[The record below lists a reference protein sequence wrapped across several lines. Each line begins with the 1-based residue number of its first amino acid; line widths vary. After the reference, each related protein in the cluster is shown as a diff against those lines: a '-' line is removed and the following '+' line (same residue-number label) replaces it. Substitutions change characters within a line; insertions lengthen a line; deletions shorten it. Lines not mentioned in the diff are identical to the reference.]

1 MHAECRI
8 AFLIR
13 YTLFSIAMG
22 CSATA
27 FEPIPAY
34 QSLVRFGLSL
44 NPGFQRRAKL
54 YSNVVYPQAGIYNVS
69 MPQEADVGIKGR
81 GGETVEEGS
90 EADVGAGGGG
100 GVRDGG
106 RDFEVGED
114 EDDEEDDDDDGPNDE
129 PARTAQEINHHYHH
143 HHRRRHHQQQGP
155 QEPQE
160 QAAQSP
166 PPSRRVRR
174 GMAGM
179 QGSRGILKHDAG
191 QRYTTIAAHAIS
203 IDEVALH
210 DEKLC
215 GIKVDV
221 EGYEAQALQSAA
233 KLLARKVPV
242 PVLQVHARVE
252 GH

>member
-1 MHAECRI
+1 
-8 AFLIR
+8 
-13 YTLFSIAMG
+13 
-22 CSATA
+22 
-27 FEPIPAY
+27 
-34 QSLVRFGLSL
+34 VRFGLSL

-69 MPQEADVGIKGR
+69 MPQADVGIKGR
-81 GGETVEEGS
+81 GEETVEEGS
-90 EADVGAGGGG
+90 EADVGAGDGG

-114 EDDEEDDDDDGPNDE
+114 EDDDEDYDDDGPNDE

-252 GH
+252 GL

>member
-1 MHAECRI
+1 
-8 AFLIR
+8 
-13 YTLFSIAMG
+13 
-22 CSATA
+22 
-27 FEPIPAY
+27 
-34 QSLVRFGLSL
+34 
-44 NPGFQRRAKL
+44 
-54 YSNVVYPQAGIYNVS
+54 
-69 MPQEADVGIKGR
+69 
-81 GGETVEEGS
+81 
-90 EADVGAGGGG
+90 
-100 GVRDGG
+100 VRDGG

-114 EDDEEDDDDDGPNDE
+114 EDDDEDYDDDGPNDE
-129 PARTAQEINHHYHH
+129 PARTAQEMNHHYHH

-252 GH
+252 GL

>member
-1 MHAECRI
+1 
-8 AFLIR
+8 
-13 YTLFSIAMG
+13 MG

-34 QSLVRFGLSL
+34 QSLMRFGLSL

-69 MPQEADVGIKGR
+69 MPQGADVGIKGR
-81 GGETVEEGS
+81 GEETVEVGS
-90 EADVGAGGGG
+90 EANVGAGGGG
-100 GVRDGG
+100 GVREGG
-106 RDFEVGED
+106 REFEVGED
-114 EDDEEDDDDDGPNDE
+114 EDDDEDDDDDGPNDE
-129 PARTAQEINHHYHH
+129 PARTAQERNHHY
-143 HHRRRHHQQQGP
+143 QQQGQ
-155 QEPQE
+155 QELQE

-166 PPSRRVRR
+166 SPSRRVRR

-252 GH
+252 GL

>member
-1 MHAECRI
+1 
-8 AFLIR
+8 
-13 YTLFSIAMG
+13 MG
-22 CSATA
+22 CTATV
-27 FEPIPAY
+27 FEPVPAY
-34 QSLVRFGLSL
+34 QNLLRFGLSL

-69 MPQEADVGIKGR
+69 MPQDADVGIQGR
-81 GGETVEEGS
+81 GEETVEEGS
-90 EADVGAGGGG
+90 EADVGAGGVR

-106 RDFEVGED
+106 GAFEGGED
-114 EDDEEDDDDDGPNDE
+114 DEEEEDDDDDGSTN
-129 PARTAQEINHHYHH
+129 ARVAQERNHH
-143 HHRRRHHQQQGP
+143 HHHHHQQQQQQ
-155 QEPQE
+155 QEQQGQQQQQGQQE

-179 QGSRGILKHDAG
+179 LGPRGILKFDAG

-242 PVLQVHARVE
+242 PVLQVHARVA
-252 GH
+252 GP

>member
-1 MHAECRI
+1 VHAECRI

-69 MPQEADVGIKGR
+69 MPQADVGIKGR
-81 GGETVEEGS
+81 GEETVEEGS
-90 EADVGAGGGG
+90 EADVGAGDGG

-129 PARTAQEINHHYHH
+129 PARTAQEINHH
-143 HHRRRHHQQQGP
+143 HHRRRHHQQQG
-155 QEPQE
+155 PQE

-179 QGSRGILKHDAG
+179 QGSRGILKQDAG

-252 GH
+252 GL

>member
-1 MHAECRI
+1 
-8 AFLIR
+8 
-13 YTLFSIAMG
+13 MG
-22 CSATA
+22 CTATV
-27 FEPIPAY
+27 FEPVPAY
-34 QSLVRFGLSL
+34 QNLLRFGLSL

-69 MPQEADVGIKGR
+69 MPQDADVGIQGR
-81 GGETVEEGS
+81 GEETVEEGS
-90 EADVGAGGGG
+90 EADVGAGGVG

-106 RDFEVGED
+106 GAFEGGED
-114 EDDEEDDDDDGPNDE
+114 DEEEEDDDDDGSTN
-129 PARTAQEINHHYHH
+129 ARVAQERNHH
-143 HHRRRHHQQQGP
+143 HHHHQQQQQ
-155 QEPQE
+155 QELQE

>member
-69 MPQEADVGIKGR
+69 MPQADVGIKGR
-81 GGETVEEGS
+81 GEETVEEGS
-90 EADVGAGGGG
+90 EADVGAGDGG

-129 PARTAQEINHHYHH
+129 PARTAQEINHH
-143 HHRRRHHQQQGP
+143 HHRRRHHQQQG
-155 QEPQE
+155 PQE

-179 QGSRGILKHDAG
+179 QGSRGILKQDAG

-252 GH
+252 GL

>member
-1 MHAECRI
+1 
-8 AFLIR
+8 
-13 YTLFSIAMG
+13 MG

-34 QSLVRFGLSL
+34 QSLMRFGLSL

-69 MPQEADVGIKGR
+69 MPQGADVGMKGR
-81 GGETVEEGS
+81 GEETVEVGS
-90 EADVGAGGGG
+90 EADVGAGDGG

-106 RDFEVGED
+106 REFEVGED
-114 EDDEEDDDDDGPNDE
+114 EDDDEDDDDDGPNDE
-129 PARTAQEINHHYHH
+129 PARTAQERHH
-143 HHRRRHHQQQGP
+143 HDHHDHHDYRHHHHQQQGQ
-155 QEPQE
+155 QELQE

-166 PPSRRVRR
+166 SPPRRVRR

-252 GH
+252 GL

>member
-69 MPQEADVGIKGR
+69 IPQETDVGMKGR
-81 GGETVEEGS
+81 GEETVEEGS

-100 GVRDGG
+100 VVRDGG

-114 EDDEEDDDDDGPNDE
+114 EDDDEDYDDDGPNDE
-129 PARTAQEINHHYHH
+129 PARTAQEINHH

-252 GH
+252 GL

>member
-34 QSLVRFGLSL
+34 QNLVRFGLSL

-81 GGETVEEGS
+81 GEETVEEGS

-155 QEPQE
+155 QE

-179 QGSRGILKHDAG
+179 QGSRGILKQDAG

-252 GH
+252 GL